1 MQTPHALAK
10 WDVEVLEGLQ
20 ALSFNPERGTGQ
32 GDIHSPFTWLA
43 VFDVLLTVLDRQ
55 HPSPDYF
62 HLHQPDGSYL
72 YTYYPARPIC
82 YADDLQSFA
91 FTILGLQRTAD
102 LVSVFAMVFNL
113 TIATPKLRAFHYGGL
128 SQQPDDTEFLQMHA
142 LGWVPQEVPIRTPTI
157 PPPSSL

>member
-1 MQTPHALAK
+1 M
-10 WDVEVLEGLQ
+10 
-20 ALSFNPERGTGQ
+20 SFSRYSTVNTHQ
-32 GDIHSPFTWLA
+32 F
-43 VFDVLLTVLDRQ
+43 LLHR
-55 HPSPDYF
+55 
-62 HLHQPDGSYL
+62 PDGSS
-72 YTYYPARPIC
+72 YPGRPIC

-128 SQQPDDTEFLQMHA
+128 SQHPDDTEFLQMHA